1 MASYVSVPRDLTK
14 VKSKLMFN
22 LTKRQLICFSV
33 AALIGV
39 PSFFLLK
46 TVVKVNTAV
55 MGMMVIMMPF
65 FFLAMYEKNGQ
76 HLEVILSH
84 MIQAI
89 FKRPKI
95 RPYMT
100 DNYYAALMRQAKAE
114 KEVENIVRHSQ
125 KEESGKKKVHH
136 AGGINKGRAESC
148 KGNRKKCPEK

>member
-1 MASYVSVPRDLTK
+1 MAASYISVPRDLTK
-14 VKSKLMFN
+14 VKSKVMFN

-46 TVVKVNTAV
+46 SVCAVNTAV

-76 HLEVILSH
+76 PLEVILGH

-89 FKRPKI
+89 FIRPKI
-95 RPYMT
+95 RPYRT
-100 DNYYAALMRQAKAE
+100 DNYYAALVRQAKAT
-114 KEVENIVRHSQ
+114 KEVDEIVRVSKEQ
-125 KEESGKKKVHH
+125 KAK
-136 AGGINKGRAESC
+136 
-148 KGNRKKCPEK
+148 

>member
-1 MASYVSVPRDLTK
+1 MAASYISVPRDLTK
-14 VKSKLMFN
+14 VKSKVMFN

-46 TVVKVNTAV
+46 SVCAVNTAV

-76 HLEVILSH
+76 PLEVILGH

-89 FKRPKI
+89 FIRPKI
-95 RPYMT
+95 RPYRT
-100 DNYYAALMRQAKAE
+100 DNYYAALVRQAKAT
-114 KEVENIVRHSQ
+114 KEVDKIVRVSKEQ
-125 KEESGKKKVHH
+125 KAK
-136 AGGINKGRAESC
+136 
-148 KGNRKKCPEK
+148 